1 MKFQNH
7 SGHDRWSDVRPRADH
22 IRSSIK
28 TRAIEVSRR
37 ILRMTQ
43 TFHRRALLR
52 FAAAAALL
60 TTGVTEAAPD
70 SLGVPPAG
78 FSSAQARV
86 NGTSLHYVRG
96 GRGPA
101 VILIHGFPEDWV
113 EYRAIMPRLAQRFT
127 VVAVDLPGIGRSAP
141 ASGGYDAANLA
152 AHIHGL
158 VQSLNLDHPYVVGHD
173 LGGLVTYAYVRRFPD
188 SLRGAMILDVPV
200 PGLAGWDEATSGF
213 WHIGFIQAP
222 GGLAE
227 KLVVGRQ
234 APFLGWSYD
243 LGKFTPDKRAYYIQS
258 YSAAQL
264 HAAFE
269 IYRAFPKDAEWNEA
283 QNAPNSVPL
292 VVAVGE
298 KSFFAPLLTKFVEGY
313 RAKGMARVESARI
326 PGAGHYLL
334 ADNPDGVADLIER
347 YAKGAPPDSAPSP
360 RGAQQGG

>member
-1 MKFQNH
+1 M
-7 SGHDRWSDVRPRADH
+7 A
-22 IRSSIK
+22 
-28 TRAIEVSRR
+28 
-37 ILRMTQ
+37 Q

-52 FAAAAALL
+52 LAAAAAFL
-60 TTGVTEAAPD
+60 TTGVTEAASD

-113 EYRAIMPRLAQRFT
+113 EYRAVMPRLAQRFT

-152 AHIHGL
+152 ANIHGL

-188 SLRGAMILDVPV
+188 SLRGAMILDVPI
-200 PGLAGWDEATSGF
+200 PGLAGWDEATAGF

-222 GGLAE
+222 GELAE

-234 APFLGWSYD
+234 AIFLGWSYD
-243 LGKFTPDKRAYYIQS
+243 FGKFTPEERAYYVQS
-258 YSAAQL
+258 YGPDQL

-269 IYRAFPKDAEWNEA
+269 IYRAFPEDAKWNEA
-283 QNAPNSVPL
+283 QNASNSVPL
-292 VVAVGE
+292 VVVVGE
-298 KSFFAPLLTKFVEGY
+298 KSFFAPLLTKFVDGY
-313 RAKGMARVESARI
+313 RAKGMVHVEGALI
-326 PGAGHYLL
+326 PGAAHYLL
-334 ADNPDGVADLIER
+334 ADSPEAVDDLIEQH
-347 YAKGAPPDSAPSP
+347 AGGDSK
-360 RGAQQGG
+360 